1 MKHMKN
7 GQEINTLVSAAVEDL
22 TNVEID
28 NLTDGQGLKYDST
41 LNKWVNAN
49 IGSGSA
55 NIDEMTQL
63 EYDVLPDTKLSD
75 DVVRFAYYDGGT
87 PQLDPDYTYVTYG
100 QDDEIIVRIYHEGE
114 ADEEVLWF
122 LRGFYVD
129 GASGTDIPNE
139 LQSYLPT
146 FGSESWITSL
156 MYPDDTSTTPNGA
169 CGFQSGTTKLFG
181 FTSDWQSYQAGTY
194 WGVIDI
200 AGVREQHN
208 EYYDPYVYLPLT
220 VTRHIYLNGR
230 QYSGEGGSGSDT
242 NVTQTEISTN
252 DDYEVLLSGTADD
265 QTRTEG
271 ANKSENV
278 KVNPSTGNVTIAG
291 TLTDKNGLQTVRSLT
306 GAEYDA
312 LSSAEKNNGTYYH
325 ITDRNSTNVLDVNV
339 SQTATSTDATYE
351 VLFSGSADNVT
362 KVEGA
367 RKNSNL
373 TFNPS
378 TGSLGVGGKLTV
390 GAQPTNNMDVTTKQY
405 VDNLIDTAITQVLD
419 TIY

>member
-28 NLTDGQGLKYDST
+28 NLSDGQVLEWNAT
-41 LNKWVNAN
+41 TQKWENAN
-49 IGSGSA
+49 GGGGGAS
-55 NIDEMTQL
+55 DL
-63 EYDVLPDTKLSD
+63 DDLSD
-75 DVVRFAYYDGGT
+75 VEIT
-87 PQLDPDYTYVTYG
+87 NPTNG
-100 QDDEIIVRIYHEGE
+100 Q
-114 ADEEVLWF
+114 VLAF
-122 LRGFYVD
+122 
-129 GASGTDIPNE
+129 N
-139 LQSYLPT
+139 
-146 FGSESWITSL
+146 
-156 MYPDDTSTTPNGA
+156 STTSKWENSA
-169 CGFQSGTTKLFG
+169 
-181 FTSDWQSYQAGTY
+181 
-194 WGVIDI
+194 
-200 AGVREQHN
+200 
-208 EYYDPYVYLPLT
+208 
-220 VTRHIYLNGR
+220 
-230 QYSGEGGSGSDT
+230 GGSGSDT

-325 ITDRNSTNVLDVNV
+325 LTDRNSTNVLDVNV